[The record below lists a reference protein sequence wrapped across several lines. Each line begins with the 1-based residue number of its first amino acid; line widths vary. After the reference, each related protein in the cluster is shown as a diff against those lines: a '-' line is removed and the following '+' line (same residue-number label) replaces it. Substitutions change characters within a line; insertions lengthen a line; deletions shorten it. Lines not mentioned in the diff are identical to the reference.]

1 MGPDFSRSLPSLVAA
16 VLILSL
22 PPMARAEEAAY
33 PEEVA
38 AAPEDGQEPFVQ
50 GEGGDPQALILYEE
64 AEQLYD
70 EGRYQEAVVT
80 LRRVL
85 EIDPEAPELY
95 YNIALVYEHLN
106 DFDHALEY
114 LDRYSQFD
122 IDEGERDRVARMMVR
137 IRGAREHAPT
147 TPEPQTRT
155 RVVTQRFGRADAAF
169 WTMFA
174 ATILFG
180 GGAAI
185 TGGLAL
191 DWADAADRFVLG
203 PDGDQDEH
211 AYWVSV
217 ANDLALVTDVLIGLT
232 SASAITALLLYVLR
246 THSVETV
253 ENEAGGNGEGDSGA
267 EGDGAA
273 SARPERHARGAPT
286 IQVGLGAVMIGWEL

>member
-1 MGPDFSRSLPSLVAA
+1 MGFDVSRSLASLAA
-16 VLILSL
+16 AALILPSPATAL
-22 PPMARAEEAAY
+22 AEDAEY
-33 PEEVA
+33 PDEVA
-38 AAPEDGQEPFVQ
+38 PAPEDGQEPFVQ

-106 DFDHALEY
+106 DYDHALEY

-122 IDEGERDRVARMMVR
+122 IDEGERDRVERMIVR
-137 IRGAREHAPT
+137 IRGARAHAPV
-147 TPEPQTRT
+147 TPEPRTRT
-155 RVVTQRFGRADAAF
+155 RVVVQRFGRADAAF

-191 DWADAADRFVLG
+191 DWADGADRFVLG
-203 PDGDQDEH
+203 PDGDQDDH
-211 AYWVSV
+211 AYWVGV
-217 ANDLALVTDVLIGLT
+217 ANDLALTTDVLIGLT
-232 SASAITALLLYVLR
+232 SASALTALLLYVLR

-253 ENEAGGNGEGDSGA
+253 EGEAGGAGEGDRGGGRRSGA
-267 EGDGAA
+267 AA
-273 SARPERHARGAPT
+273 ERRARRVPA
-286 IQVGLGAVMIGWEL
+286 IQVGLGAVRIGWEL